1 LPKKH
6 RFDFGA
12 VLKQIGPL
20 HDKGLGN
27 GTCGEHVTHAM
38 KWLIFVKNTAISTC
52 LLQQKLKTG
61 SICTHET
68 HCICHTKTLTSCQI
82 LHKNCHFGYYFGI
95 FL

>member
-12 VLKQIGPL
+12 VLTHIGPL

-38 KWLIFVKNTAISTC
+38 K
-52 LLQQKLKTG
+52 
-61 SICTHET
+61 
-68 HCICHTKTLTSCQI
+68 
-82 LHKNCHFGYYFGI
+82 
-95 FL
+95 